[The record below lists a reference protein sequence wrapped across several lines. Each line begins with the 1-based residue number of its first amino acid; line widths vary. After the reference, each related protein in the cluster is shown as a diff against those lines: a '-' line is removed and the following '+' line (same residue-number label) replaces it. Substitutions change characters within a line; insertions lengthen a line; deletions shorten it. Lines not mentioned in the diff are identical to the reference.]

1 MSELQDLY
9 QEVILDHN
17 KTPRNYHVMEDA
29 DFAIEGFNPLCGD
42 HYKIY
47 VKMEN
52 DVITDVSFDGAG
64 CAISKSSASVM
75 TQIVKGKTKA
85 DVDKLFHEFHR
96 LVKGELPV
104 GEAQERLGKLA
115 VFSGVSEFPA
125 RVKCA
130 SLPWHTLKAAIEMKK
145 ETVTTE

>member
-42 HYKIY
+42 HYKVY

-52 DVITDVSFDGAG
+52 DVIADVSFDGAG

-75 TQIVKGKTKA
+75 TQIVKGKTKGE
-85 DVDKLFHEFHR
+85 VDRLFQEFHH
-96 LVKGELPV
+96 LVKGELHGV
-104 GEAQERLGKLA
+104 EAMERLGKLA

-130 SLPWHTLKAAIEMKK
+130 SLPWHTLKAAVEMKK

>member
-17 KTPRNYHVMEDA
+17 KSPRNYHAMKDA
-29 DFAIEGFNPLCGD
+29 DFSIEGFNPLCGD
-42 HYKIY
+42 HYTVY
-47 VKMEN
+47 VKMDN
-52 DVITDVSFDGAG
+52 DVIADVSFDGAG

-75 TQIVKGKTKA
+75 TQIIKGKTKSEMER
-85 DVDKLFHEFHR
+85 LFSEFHR
-96 LVKGELPV
+96 LVKGLFPR
-104 GEAQERLGKLA
+104 GEAAERLGKLA

-130 SLPWHTLKAAIEMKK
+130 SLPWHTLKAAVEMKK